1 MEEVHTDDLK
11 RKRFLWGVALAWL
24 PSLPFFLFGV
34 YNAFKGM
41 ESQKATGL
49 GAVAGGWSEVL
60 CTVGLATVFIV
71 PATAIVLLTRSF
83 STGHGTRKMLSLLS
97 IAWCA
102 LLLSLA
108 GFFVWLFFFH
118 MHTDFR

>member
-24 PSLPFFLFGV
+24 PLLPILTIGL
-34 YNAFKGM
+34 KGI

-49 GAVAGGWSEVL
+49 GASAAGWTELL

-102 LLLSLA
+102 LLLFLA

-118 MHTDFR
+118 MHTGFR